1 MALNKFINHLI
12 LLNMTKTQNDFFA
25 NTQTVLDS
33 RKDFQADVVT
43 YPKLKN
49 SFNLYGSH
57 KPGIETQ
64 SFLVDWQL
72 PKVEKRDAKKTL

>member
-1 MALNKFINHLI
+1 MV
-12 LLNMTKTQNDFFA
+12 KTQNDFFA

-49 SFNLYGSH
+49 SFNFYGSH
-57 KPGIETQ
+57 KPAIETQ

-72 PKVEKRDAKKTL
+72 PKAETHSANKS

>member
-1 MALNKFINHLI
+1 MLKI
-12 LLNMTKTQNDFFA
+12 KNDFFA

-33 RKDFQADVVT
+33 RKDFQAHDVA

-49 SFNLYGSH
+49 SFNLYGFH

-72 PKVEKRDAKKTL
+72 PKVEKRDAKKTGI